1 MNILFGLLW
10 LGSILILVVVISRIK
25 NGEAFIA
32 MKKCF
37 HEKYEKECYE
47 ISLLLLSLDYKE
59 LCDKL
64 NERMNIG
71 IHCKS
76 DEDMIEMLCDELSKR
91 SGLLYIR
98 I

>member
-1 MNILFGLLW
+1 MNILFGLLC
-10 LGSILILVVVISRIK
+10 LGSILILVVINRK
-25 NGEAFIA
+25 AFIA
-32 MKKCF
+32 MEKCF
-37 HEKYEKECYE
+37 HDKYEKECYE

-71 IHCKS
+71 IHYNA

-91 SGLLYIR
+91 ELF
-98 I
+98 